1 MMKNIFLF
9 FLFLFLVSCADKSIT
24 ENVVITIDGNVNEF
38 KVSDLTNVIARKFK
52 EKTGKVP
59 KVFVLRN
66 EAVYDKI
73 LDGPKDFLMDFN
85 SKREEK
91 YFFVLAIKPVF
102 NSLKDRVEYE
112 MCFGSLESIKDN
124 FEFVSGAVL
133 SPFKV
138 IESFDESYLK
148 DSENLK
154 KVFVF
159 GRKFDKL
166 LVLINTNSLILN
178 GDKMNFSNSIV
189 DFFDKITKKSFV
201 VEFRDVSTDVLKLFK
216 ENKVFDDVFFE
227 DANRAFVFVVSST
240 AKKENER
247 NFFEGLFFGSK
258 ADFKNVIE
266 FDAPLKMESFIKDCS
281 IVINSYSDINDEITL
296 YWRLNP
302 EFSGKTYIEFKKYGD
317 FINLSGEYL
326 EITNIMEKGFFEVEY
341 FNENKDKIFEKIYAG
356 ILENRLNQVFYDV
369 KNKQFAKVI
378 FFEYI
383 STGKVLIK
391 AVFGP
396 IDKSKIS
403 FYSKE
408 LEKLGIK
415 VSSRI
420 VKAKEFR

>member
-1 MMKNIFLF
+1 MKNAFLI
-9 FLFLFLVSCADKSIT
+9 FLFLVLVSCGEKTIT

-38 KVSDLTNVIARKFK
+38 KVSDLTNIVSRKFK
-52 EKTGKVP
+52 EKTGKTP
-59 KVFVLRN
+59 KVFVIRN
-66 EAVYDKI
+66 ETVYDKV
-73 LDGPKDFLMDFN
+73 LDNPKDFLIDFN
-85 SKREEK
+85 VKSGDK

-112 MCFGSLESIKDN
+112 MGFGSLESVKDN
-124 FEFVSGAVL
+124 FEFVRGAVL

-138 IESFDESYLK
+138 IDSFDESYLK
-148 DSENLK
+148 NSENLK

-166 LVLINTNSLILN
+166 LVLINTNSVILN
-178 GDKMNFSNSIV
+178 EEKKVFSNSIV

-201 VEFRDVSTDVLKLFK
+201 IEFRDVSTDVLKLFK
-216 ENKVFDDVFFE
+216 ENKIFENVFFE

-258 ADFKNVIE
+258 ADFKDVIE
-266 FDAPLKMESFIKDCS
+266 FDAPLKMESFVKDCA
-281 IVINSYSDINDEITL
+281 IVINSYSDINDKIAL

-302 EFSGKTYIEFKKYGD
+302 EFSGKTYVEFKKYGD

-326 EITNIMEKGFFEVEY
+326 EITNIMEKSFFEVEY
-341 FNENKDKIFEKIYAG
+341 FNENREKIFEKIYG
-356 ILENRLNQVFYDV
+356 NILEKRLNQVFYDV
-369 KNKQFAKVI
+369 KNKQFAKII

-383 STGKVLIK
+383 STGKVVIK

-396 IDKSKIS
+396 IDKNKTS
-403 FYSKE
+403 FYTKE

-420 VKAKEFR
+420 LKAREFR